1 MRTSKIIFFR
11 FDVSININANENNE
25 VQRIERTSISHLLPT
40 NRRRPA
46 LLTDTSNRKKM
57 ILEVRTICKNLSFQF
72 NELRT
77 SVYYL
82 LLFLLLWITV
92 CSYKVDDYLQRKEIS
107 KSTSEWTECIFT
119 IFQNNKNKIN
129 TPNNNEDCIRA
140 CGLKSNSHINIYR
153 TSWFIFII
161 NSHSIFLAFIFFP
174 AVKASL
180 NLIILK
186 IMKKIKARNIE

>member
-1 MRTSKIIFFR
+1 MQYSKILRILLFWGFCGSVVNR
-11 FDVSININANENNE
+11 SSLNRPTNVPVPSNRAINTNANKNNE
-25 VQRIERTSISHLLPT
+25 VQRIERTSISHLIPT

-119 IFQNNKNKIN
+119 IFQNNKNNCKL
-129 TPNNNEDCIRA
+129 PN
-140 CGLKSNSHINIYR
+140 
-153 TSWFIFII
+153 
-161 NSHSIFLAFIFFP
+161 
-174 AVKASL
+174 
-180 NLIILK
+180 
-186 IMKKIKARNIE
+186 